1 MCADYAIHDINN
13 KPHAHVML
21 TMRKCEN
28 GGFSKKRRESGMIQN
43 WRKYGVGSGQYW

>member
-28 GGFSKKRRESGMIQN
+28 GGFSKKKARVERSKIG
-43 WRKYGVGSGQYW
+43 RYGVGSGQY

>member
-13 KPHAHVML
+13 TTPVML

-28 GGFSKKRRESGMIQN
+28 GGFSKKGARVE
-43 WRKYGVGSGQYW
+43 